1 MVNVNSRLYRF
12 LEIYLFWLRTWA
24 FCSCREWE
32 LLFVVVLDL
41 LTVEAPRCR
50 GQAPW
55 GEAFSSCS
63 SQALEQRRTDL
74 VAPEHAESSWTRD

>member
-1 MVNVNSRLYRF
+1 M
-12 LEIYLFWLRTWA
+12 
-24 FCSCREWE
+24 
-32 LLFVVVLDL
+32 VLDL

-63 SQALEQRRTDL
+63 SQALEKRRTDL